1 MKTLQFALHTT
12 VVQTAYI
19 DIPDG
24 ISLEEAKRYA
34 NEHQYYIILD
44 SKERVLSAEYVFD
57 DADFVDEK
65 ETSI

>member
-19 DIPDG
+19 DVPDG

-34 NEHQYYIILD
+34 EEHQDYIILD
-44 SKERVLSAEYVFD
+44 SKEHVVSADYAFD
-57 DADFVDEK
+57 DAKFVDEN